1 MTTVDDLKD
10 FEAFCRN
17 ATDNQLY
24 EIYCKEMEA
33 GRNEYASVAYAVGIE
48 RGISYMWGGD

>member
-1 MTTVDDLKD
+1 MTTADDLKD
-10 FEAFCRN
+10 FEGFCRN

-24 EIYCKEMEA
+24 NIYCKEIEA

-48 RGISYMWGGD
+48 RGIGHMWGSD